1 MKTHFL
7 LPDPNQ
13 LRLNWIDV
21 EDQTLHLVVSP
32 ISLHSACPDCHHESV
47 RIHSQYTRKP
57 ADLPCSGLSVQLH
70 LSIRRFFCDNPAC
83 PRRTFT
89 ERLPNL
95 VASYARRTKRLVEAQ
110 RAIGFSDGGEA
121 GARLT
126 AKLGMPTS
134 PDTLLR
140 MINSAPENE
149 APCPRVLGVDD
160 WAIRKR
166 YSYGTIL
173 VDLERQQVVDLLPD
187 RKPETLANWLREHP
201 GVEIISR
208 DRGQE
213 YIDGIAQGAP
223 QVIQVADRFHLLQN
237 LLEVVERL
245 FKRMPKE
252 LRQAA
257 EQCAQPR
264 EEEADRG
271 DIGLVKN
278 GDDDPDGSLESE
290 KPEKTYRQMR
300 FDEVKKL
307 QAQGYT
313 RREIARRL
321 GIDRRTVSKYFH
333 LDAPPR
339 RSLQNGSGS
348 KVLPHLD
355 YLQKRWEEGCHNLKE
370 LLSELQGRG
379 FTGSY
384 ASLYR
389 AVHGR
394 LGVGNLKTSKVPA
407 SKPIVYSPRQAA
419 WVGLRLENNL
429 REQQKAF
436 RQALCEVSE
445 VASRACRLAQS
456 FREMIEDRQSEK
468 LDEWLQQAEGSQIVE
483 FERFAVSLRT
493 DYAAVKAALIY
504 SWSNG
509 QVEGQVNR
517 LKLIKRQMYGRAN
530 FGLLRKRVLPSMG
543 SP

>member
-1 MKTHFL
+1 MIANFL

-13 LRLNWIDV
+13 LRIDWIDI
-21 EDQTLHLVVSP
+21 ENQTLHLGLSP
-32 ISLHSACPDCHHESV
+32 ISLHAVCPDCCQESV
-47 RIHSQYTRKP
+47 RIHSRYTRKP
-57 ADLPCSGLSVQLH
+57 ADLPCSGFVVRLH
-70 LSIRRFFCDNPAC
+70 LSIRRFFCDNPPC

-89 ERLPNL
+89 ERLPNI
-95 VASYARRTKRLVEAQ
+95 VASFARRTNRLVEAQ

-126 AKLGMPTS
+126 TKLGMPTS

-140 MINSAPENE
+140 MINAAPENE

-160 WAIRKR
+160 WAMRKR
-166 YSYGTIL
+166 HSYGTVQ
-173 VDLERQQVVDLLPD
+173 VDLERHQVVDLLPD
-187 RKPETLANWLREHP
+187 RKPETLAHWLSEHP

-245 FKRMPKE
+245 FKRMPNE
-252 LRQAA
+252 LRLAA
-257 EQCAQPR
+257 AQCSR
-264 EEEADRG
+264 VRTEETEG
-271 DIGLVKN
+271 ESPGSVKK
-278 GDDDPDGSLESE
+278 GEDDAVTFQECV

-300 FDEVKKL
+300 FEEVKKL
-307 QAQGYT
+307 QAQGCN

-339 RSLQNGSGS
+339 RSLQNSSAS

-355 YLQKRWEEGCHNLKE
+355 YLRTRWEEGCHNLKV
-370 LLSELQGRG
+370 LLLEIQGQG

-394 LGVGNLKTSKVPA
+394 LGVGNLKTSKAPI
-407 SKPIVYSPRQAA
+407 SKPIVFSPRQAA
-419 WVGLRLENNL
+419 WVGLRPEESL
-429 REQQKAF
+429 RDQQIAF
-436 RQALCEVSE
+436 RQALCEISG
-445 VASRACRLAQS
+445 VASNACQMAHS
-456 FREMIEDRQSEK
+456 FREMIEDRQSDK
-468 LDEWLQQAEGSQIVE
+468 LDPWLQKAEGSEIEE
-483 FERFAVSLRT
+483 FVRFAASLRT
-493 DYAAVKAALIY
+493 DYAAVKAALTY

-517 LKLIKRQMYGRAN
+517 LKLIKREMYGRSN
-530 FGLLRKRVLPSMG
+530 FELLRKRVLPSMG